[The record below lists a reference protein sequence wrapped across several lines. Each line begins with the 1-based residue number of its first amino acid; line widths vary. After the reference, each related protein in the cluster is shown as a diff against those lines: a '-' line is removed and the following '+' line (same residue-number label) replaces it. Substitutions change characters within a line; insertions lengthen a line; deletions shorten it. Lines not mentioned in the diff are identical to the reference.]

1 MSAKIKFWSVILV
14 SVCVT
19 VGPTTNAFAGRAEVA
34 SKYSALSAKAYP
46 PLVPGNPA
54 AGRAGGNGHSVRKFF
69 NRCIANGGHMH
80 KYSSDNPSGKH

>member
-14 SVCVT
+14 SVCIT
-19 VGPTTNAFAGRAEVA
+19 VAPMTNAFAGRAEVA
-34 SKYSALSAKAYP
+34 RRCNALTAKAYP